1 MKRIYKILLTII
13 LCFCFSN
20 NVDAYYESI
29 YSDTEGKIKFKMI
42 DTGNSVTVTPLNEF
56 TYDGETKGPSDS
68 WSGNDIKLLL
78 TSSDTGTR
86 IDFSHN
92 SYKKK
97 TYLYY
102 DIRFGK
108 NKFYL
113 SDLDMTRINSDVAK
127 DIDLMFVLQEVEY
140 GPLQTVELGT
150 YRYKVTCG
158 KLNSN
163 LGYSL
168 LSSSTE
174 FIKKNE
180 LIVDIKDDGIDIN
193 KSSIKSSQI
202 EICGAHRKLDGTE
215 QNQPV
220 LDFSLIKDEKTDI
233 LKQGLAVVKF
243 EAFDDSIFVI
253 PTYYYD
259 SDERM
264 FNNGDISAS
273 VEKFLQ
279 FDNEII
285 NENSDEIFKCEFNI
299 NPMGDSADNMFT
311 IKYNKTT
318 GSFSADHAEG
328 AGFLRD
334 DFITQA
340 IKDEMINGRCPKE
353 VFFCGSDP
361 YSDHYFSTEKLDDCM
376 IAGGE
381 SLNQNLFTSEKYKK
395 LLGDLASPLSS
406 YKTEAMGYKLKLE
419 GKDITLND
427 ITATDGI
434 CKKGECTNPKKQ
446 TIEGLK
452 NIKTYCVQEVKKI
465 DRNLYSGIDTELQL
479 DQREEECKSF
489 DEFYTKLV
497 NEGII
502 EDLVQGC
509 GFISDDLNDKLVLIL
524 DIIKIAGPVL
534 AILFGMWDFTKVL
547 FTGDADKEM
556 KTAGKRFITRIIA
569 AALLF
574 LIPAL
579 IKIPLNIALEDQ
591 IDVDN
596 PFCDVVE

>member
-1 MKRIYKILLTII
+1 MKRIYKVLLTII
-13 LCFCFSN
+13 LCFCFSST
-20 NVDAYYESI
+20 VDAYYEYI
-29 YSDTEGKIKFKMI
+29 YSDTEGKIKFKVI
-42 DTGNSVTVTPLNEF
+42 DTGNSLTVTPLNEF
-56 TYDGETKGPSDS
+56 TYNDETKGPSDS

-140 GPLQTVELGT
+140 GPLQPVESGT

-168 LSSSTE
+168 LSSSSE

-180 LIVDIKDDGIDIN
+180 LSIDIKDTGIDVN

-215 QNQPV
+215 QNQPI

-243 EAFDDSIFVI
+243 EAFDDSIFII

-259 SDERM
+259 STERM

-273 VEKFLQ
+273 VEKLLQ
-279 FDNEII
+279 FDKEII
-285 NENSDEIFKCEFNI
+285 NENSTEIFKCEFNI

-318 GSFSADHAEG
+318 GSFSADHVEG
-328 AGFLRD
+328 AGFLKGGEE
-334 DFITQA
+334 FITQD
-340 IKDEMINGRCPKE
+340 IKDEMIKGSCPEK
-353 VFFCGSDP
+353 VYFCGSDP
-361 YSDHYFSTEKLDDCM
+361 YTDHYFSTEKLDDCM

-381 SLNQNLFTSEKYKK
+381 SLDNNLLSSEEFKR
-395 LLGDLASPLSS
+395 LLGALKSPLMEVS
-406 YKTEAMGYKLKLE
+406 TEALSYNLKLD
-419 GKDITLND
+419 GKDITLDN
-427 ITATDGI
+427 ITANTDL
-434 CKKGECTNPKKQ
+434 CNPNYCNNNPREL
-446 TIEGLK
+446 TITGLK
-452 NIKTYCVQEVKKI
+452 NVKSYCREKIEKI
-465 DRNLYSGIDTELQL
+465 DRNLYSAVDIEN
-479 DQREEECKSF
+479 REEECVAF
-489 DEFYTKLV
+489 DAFYDRLV
-497 NEGII
+497 KEGII
-502 EDLVQGC
+502 YDLAEGC
-509 GFISDDLNDKLVLIL
+509 GFISDDLNAKLVLIL
-524 DIIKIAGPVL
+524 DVIKIAGPVL